1 MDYPKVVPLVA
12 ATASAMS
19 EYMDRNDI
27 RTPGQSEDDE

>member
-19 EYMDRNDI
+19 EFMDRAGSKDE
-27 RTPGQSEDDE
+27 EDD